1 MSLHKI
7 TIEGKDYL
15 SVEHY
20 YQAKKAEMFDEES
33 LEKILKA
40 KSTKAVKALGK
51 KIKNFNQVEWDK
63 SKYEIMKQGIKSKFV
78 QYPELRKQLQET
90 EDRKI
95 GYADARNIYWGIG
108 SSESV
113 EKSKH
118 PEKWR
123 GKNMIGHILMELR
136 EEFKS

>member
-1 MSLHKI
+1 M
-7 TIEGKDYL
+7 EN
-15 SVEHY
+15 Y
-20 YQAKKAEMFDEES
+20 YQAKKAEKFDESEV
-33 LEKILKA
+33 EKIMKA
-40 KSTKAVKALGK
+40 KTTKAVKAIGK
-51 KIKNFNQVEWDK
+51 KIKNFNQEEWDK
-63 SKYEIMKQGIKSKFV
+63 VKYGIMQEGIKSKFV

-90 EDRKI
+90 GERKI
-95 GYADARNIYWGIG
+95 GYADARNIFWGIG

-136 EEFKS
+136 EEFKI